1 MSFLITAVVMWL
13 RSHSSTDW
21 GIWNLLEPQLLLGV
35 GVMVMFTPLTAVML
49 STLDPHRSAS
59 ALGVSS
65 FMRLTASGFGASLF
79 TSIWQS
85 RAAVHHTR
93 LAEAITAFDPVRRGT
108 FDLLTQHGFLPQQA
122 YGMVDATLT
131 NQSFVMAAD
140 DVFWMAALAIV
151 AVTSVVWLARPPF
164 HFMAAPV
171 VSE

>member
-1 MSFLITAVVMWL
+1 
-13 RSHSSTDW
+13 
-21 GIWNLLEPQLLLGV
+21 
-35 GVMVMFTPLTAVML
+35 MFTPLTAVML

-93 LAEAITAFDPVRRGT
+93 LAEAITAYDPVRSGT
-108 FDLLTQHGFLPQQA
+108 FGMLTRHGLGMQQA
-122 YGMVDATLT
+122 YGLVDATVT
-131 NQSFVMAAD
+131 NQAFVMAAD
-140 DVFWMAALAIV
+140 DVFWVAAIAIV
-151 AVTSVVWLARPPF
+151 GVTSIVWLARPPF
-164 HFMAAPV
+164 HFMSTPV